1 MVILKQKEAMENVTN
16 KKILSFFFI
25 NFLLSFIYLFGMVA
39 IYFSTINIEG
49 LLIGF
54 YQMAFTIIH
63 IIVLL
68 LLMIINAPK
77 SKEYNKSLQY
87 YVAGILA
94 VIIGGWSYVKISIL
108 LNWHI

>member
-1 MVILKQKEAMENVTN
+1 M
-16 KKILSFFFI
+16 LST
-25 NFLLSFIYLFGMVA
+25 IYIYGMVA
-39 IYFSTINIEG
+39 IYFSSIKIEG

-77 SKEYNKSLQY
+77 SKEYIRALLY
-87 YVAGILA
+87 YVVGISA
-94 VIIGGWSYVKISIL
+94 PIIVSWSYVKISIF

>member
-1 MVILKQKEAMENVTN
+1 MNSVTN
-16 KKILSFFFI
+16 RSILSFFI
-25 NFLLSFIYLFGMVA
+25 KNFVLSGIYIYGMVA
-39 IYFSTINIEG
+39 IYFSSKNIEG

-68 LLMIINAPK
+68 LLMIIKAPK
-77 SKEYNKSLQY
+77 SKEYNKALLY
-87 YVAGILA
+87 YAAGILA
-94 VIIGGWSYVKISIL
+94 VIFGGWSYVKISIL

>member
-1 MVILKQKEAMENVTN
+1 MLTT
-16 KKILSFFFI
+16 L
-25 NFLLSFIYLFGMVA
+25 YLYGLVA
-39 IYFSTINIEG
+39 IYFSSINIEG

-63 IIVLL
+63 IFVLL
-68 LLMIINAPK
+68 LLMIIKAPK
-77 SKEYNKSLQY
+77 SKEYTKALGY
-87 YVAGILA
+87 YLSGILA

>member
-1 MVILKQKEAMENVTN
+1 MENVTN
-16 KKILSFFFI
+16 KGILYFFVI
-25 NFLLSFIYLFGMVA
+25 NFLLSLIYLFGMVA
-39 IYFSTINIEG
+39 IYFSRINIES

-54 YQMAFTIIH
+54 YQMVFTIIH

-68 LLMIINAPK
+68 LLMIIKAPK
-77 SKEYNKSLQY
+77 SKEYKNSLLY

-94 VIIGGWSYVKISIL
+94 VMIGGWSYVKISIL

>member
-1 MVILKQKEAMENVTN
+1 MMALPFSSI
-16 KKILSFFFI
+16 KIESLFI
-25 NFLLSFIYLFGMVA
+25 
-39 IYFSTINIEG
+39 G
-49 LLIGF
+49 L

-77 SKEYNKSLQY
+77 SKEYTRALLY
-87 YVAGILA
+87 YIVGILA